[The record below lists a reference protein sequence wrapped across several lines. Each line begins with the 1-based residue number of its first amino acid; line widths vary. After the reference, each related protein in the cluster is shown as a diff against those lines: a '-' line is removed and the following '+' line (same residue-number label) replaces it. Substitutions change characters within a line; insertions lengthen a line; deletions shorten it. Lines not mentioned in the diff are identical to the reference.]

1 MGIPCLASSR
11 CARSAMPA
19 ADRFSK
25 RLIAPCLREPAPTRT
40 CKHAKVP
47 PKCCST
53 DRQTGSTG
61 RQEPAQTCKP
71 TTVLL
76 SRADVHCTVSQQQQK
91 MAKNTQKCGSSAAA
105 RRAASIV
112 RVSSIAA
119 TTTSYEEHWRDQAAQ
134 HAVSRGEERMMPRRR

>member
-1 MGIPCLASSR
+1 MKNISR
-11 CARSAMPA
+11 ATFFQLKKN
-19 ADRFSK
+19 DK
-25 RLIAPCLREPAPTRT
+25 Y
-40 CKHAKVP
+40 VP
-47 PKCCST
+47 GPQHYS
-53 DRQTGSTG
+53 
-61 RQEPAQTCKP
+61 P
-71 TTVLL
+71 TTTNQGRSLLL

-91 MAKNTQKCGSSAAA
+91 MAKNTQKCGSLAAA